1 MKSAFLLLFAA
12 VAALAQ
18 PNAIP
23 AIAARTATFTKI
35 PGYFPLYWDERAG
48 KMWLEIDRFDTEFL
62 YVDSMPAGMGSND
75 LGLDRGQL
83 GGSRIVKFMR
93 SGPKVLLL
101 EPNYRFRAIDASLEE
116 RRSVEESFAQS
127 VLWGFEVAAEEGG
140 RVLVDATQFFLRDAH
155 HIPQSI
161 QRAQPIGGGS
171 AGGGRG
177 ESGGGGLFHLD
188 PNRCAFFLE
197 NTKGFPK
204 NSEVETILTFTG
216 DNPNVFV
223 RDVTPS
229 PDAVT
234 VREHHSFVELPG
246 RGYEPRAF
254 DPRAGYIGMTY
265 ADFIAPL
272 GDRYIKHLI
281 IRHRLQ
287 KKDPSAAI
295 SEAVAPIIYYLDR
308 GAPEPIRSAL
318 LEGASW
324 WNQAFEA
331 AGFRNGFRVE
341 LMPPGMDPM
350 DVRYN
355 VIQWVHR
362 YTRGWSYGEAITD
375 PRTGEIIK
383 GQVTL
388 GSLRGRQ
395 DYLIFESL
403 LAPYEEG
410 EPVPPEME
418 RAVLARL
425 RQLAA
430 HEVGHTLGL
439 VHNYAASVNNRA
451 SVMDYPPPTV
461 KLSPSGAVDLS
472 DAYAVGI
479 GAWDKVAIEYGY
491 SDFPAGSDEPKLLG
505 AIMSRAIKEG
515 LLFISDADARP
526 EGSAHPQAHLWDSGS
541 NAVDELNRL
550 MEVRAK
556 ALAQFSAKNI
566 RVGDPMSMLEDVLV
580 PVYLLH
586 RYQAEAAAKVVGG
599 LYYTY
604 AQRGDGQKITGRVP
618 GAEQRRAL
626 DALLRTIRPD
636 TLTLPDRILALIP
649 PQAHG
654 YQRTRED
661 FHDRTGLTFD
671 PVGAAESAAGM
682 TLGLLLNAERA
693 ARLVEYHAE
702 DASQPSLDEVIDRLV
717 GHTFKAA
724 PADGLAGQVQRATDV
739 VLLYDLMQLSN
750 NESAPAQV
758 RATAA
763 GKLSQLRDWAAAQ
776 APADASLKAFFQYC
790 AAQVKRFETD
800 PKQIGLPRPPVP
812 PPGMPIGDDQPDYV
826 AR

>member
-1 MKSAFLLLFAA
+1 MKPALLLILAA
-12 VAALAQ
+12 VGASAQ
-18 PNAIP
+18 PNATP
-23 AIAARTATFTKI
+23 TIAARTAAFQKI
-35 PGYFPLYWDERAG
+35 PGYFPLYWDEKAG
-48 KMWLEIDRFDTEFL
+48 KMWLEIDKFDTEFL

-93 SGPKVLLL
+93 SGPKMLLI
-101 EPNYRFRAIDASLEE
+101 EPNYRFRAIDGSPDE

-127 VLWGFEVAAEEGG
+127 VLWGFDVAAEEGG
-140 RVLVDATQFFLRDAH
+140 RALVDATQFYLRDAH
-155 HIPQSI
+155 RIPQSI
-161 QRAQPIGGGS
+161 QRAQPIGGGPA
-171 AGGGRG
+171 AGGG
-177 ESGGGGLFHLD
+177 GGGALFHLD
-188 PNRCAFFLE
+188 PSRCAFYLA

-216 DNPNVFV
+216 DNPNAFV

-229 PDAVT
+229 PDSVT
-234 VREHHSFVELPG
+234 IREHHSFVELPG
-246 RGYEPRAF
+246 PGYKPRAF
-254 DPRAGYIGMTY
+254 DPRAGYIGMSY

-272 GDRYIKHLI
+272 GDRYIKHLL

-295 SEAVAPIIYYLDR
+295 SDPVAPIVYYLDR

-318 LEGASW
+318 LEGANW

-331 AGFRNGFRVE
+331 AGFRNAFRVE

-362 YTRGWSYGEAITD
+362 FTRGWSYGASITD

-403 LAPYEEG
+403 LAPYEDG
-410 EPVPPEME
+410 KPVPPEME
-418 RAVLARL
+418 RVVLARL

-439 VHNYAASVNNRA
+439 VHNYAASINDRA

-461 KLSPSGAVDLS
+461 KLSPSGAIDPS

-491 SDFPAGSDEPKLLG
+491 SDFPAGADEPKLLD
-505 AIMSRAIKEG
+505 AIMRRAIRDG
-515 LLFISDADARP
+515 LLFISDSDSRP
-526 EGSAHPQAHLWDSGS
+526 EGSAHPQAHLWDSGG

-550 MEVRAK
+550 MDVRAK

-586 RYQAEAAAKVVGG
+586 RYQAEAASKVVGG

-604 AQRGDGQKITGRVP
+604 ALRGDGQKIAERVP

-682 TLGLLLNAERA
+682 TIGLLLNAERA
-693 ARLVEYHAE
+693 ARLVEHHAE

-717 GHTFKAA
+717 GATFKAA
-724 PADGLAGQVQRATDV
+724 PAAGLGGQVQRATDAV
-739 VLLYDLMQLSN
+739 VLYYLMQLSN
-750 NESAPAQV
+750 DESAPAQV
-758 RATAA
+758 RATTAA
-763 GKLSQLRDWAAAQ
+763 KLSQLRDWAAVQ
-776 APADASLKAFFQYC
+776 SPADAGLKAFFQYS

-800 PKQIGLPRPPVP
+800 PKQIGLPRPPVA

-826 AR
+826 VW

>member
-1 MKSAFLLLFAA
+1 MRPALLLLLAA
-12 VAALAQ
+12 VAASAQ
-18 PNAIP
+18 PNATP
-23 AIAARTATFTKI
+23 AIAARTAAFKKI
-35 PGYFPLYWDERAG
+35 PGYFPLYWDEKAG
-48 KMWLEIDRFDTEFL
+48 KMWLEIDKFDTEFL

-93 SGPKVLLL
+93 SGPKVLLI
-101 EPNYRFRAIDASLEE
+101 EPNYRFRAIDGSPEE

-127 VLWGFEVAAEEGG
+127 VLWGFTVAAEEGG
-140 RVLVDATQFFLRDAH
+140 RVLVDATEFYLRDAH

-161 QRAQPIGGGS
+161 QRAQPIGGGPAAGGRGG
-171 AGGGRG
+171 AGGGALYR
-177 ESGGGGLFHLD
+177 LD
-188 PNRCAFFLE
+188 PSRSAFYLA

-204 NSEVETILTFTG
+204 NTEVETILTFTG
-216 DNPNVFV
+216 DNPNAFV

-234 VREHHSFVELPG
+234 IREHHSFVELTGPG
-246 RGYEPRAF
+246 YKPRAF
-254 DPRAGYIGMTY
+254 DPRAGYIGLTY

-272 GDRYIKHLI
+272 GDRYIKRLI

-287 KKDPSAAI
+287 KKDPNAAV
-295 SEAVAPIIYYLDR
+295 SDPVAPIVYYLDR

-318 LEGASW
+318 LEGANW

-331 AGFRNGFRVE
+331 AGYRNAFRVE
-341 LMPPGMDPM
+341 PMPPGMDPM

-362 YTRGWSYGEAITD
+362 YSRGWSYGAAVTD

-410 EPVPPEME
+410 KPVPPEME
-418 RAVLARL
+418 RVVLARL

-439 VHNYAASVNNRA
+439 VHNYAASIDNRA

-461 KLSPSGAVDLS
+461 KLSPSGAIDLS

-479 GAWDKVAIEYGY
+479 GAWDKVAIAYGY
-491 SDFPAGSDEPKLLG
+491 SDFPPGADEPKLLD
-505 AIMSRAIKEG
+505 AILRRATRDG
-515 LLFISDADARP
+515 LLFISDADSRP

-541 NAVDELNRL
+541 NAVDELNR
-550 MEVRAK
+550 MMDVRAK

-566 RVGDPMSMLEDVLV
+566 RVGDPMSTLEDVLA

-586 RYQAEAAAKVVGG
+586 RYQAEAASKVVGG

-604 AQRGDGQKITGRVP
+604 ALRGDGEKITERVP

-636 TLTLPDRILALIP
+636 ALTLPERILALIP

-671 PVGAAESAAGM
+671 PVGAAESASAM
-682 TLGLLLNAERA
+682 TIGLLLNAERA
-693 ARLVEYHAE
+693 ARLVEHHAE
-702 DASQPSLDEVIDRLV
+702 DPSQPSLDEVIDRLV
-717 GHTFKAA
+717 GSTFKAA
-724 PADGLAGQVQRATDV
+724 PAAGLSGQVQRATDAV
-739 VLLYDLMQLSN
+739 VLYYLMQLSGD
-750 NESAPAQV
+750 ESAAAQV
-758 RATAA
+758 RATAGA
-763 GKLSQLRDWAAAQ
+763 KLSQLRDWAAAQ
-776 APADASLKAFFQYC
+776 PAADPSLKAFFQYS

-800 PKQIGLPRPPVP
+800 PKQIGLPRPPAP

-826 AR
+826 VW

>member
-1 MKSAFLLLFAA
+1 MKTALLLVLAA
-12 VAALAQ
+12 VAASAQ

-23 AIAARTATFTKI
+23 TIAARTAAFTKI
-35 PGYFPLYWDERAG
+35 PGYFPLYWDEKAG
-48 KMWLEIDRFDTEFL
+48 KMWLEIDKFDTEFL

-93 SGPKVLLL
+93 SGPKVLLI
-101 EPNYRFRAIDASLEE
+101 EPNYHFRAIDGSPEE

-127 VLWGFEVAAEEGG
+127 VLWGFDVTAEEGS
-140 RVLVDATQFFLRDAH
+140 RVLVDATQFYLRDAH

-161 QRAQPIGGGS
+161 QSAQPIGGGP

-177 ESGGGGLFHLD
+177 NGGGALFHLD
-188 PNRCAFFLE
+188 PSRSAFYLA

-216 DNPNVFV
+216 DNPNAFV

-234 VREHHSFVELPG
+234 IREHHSFVELPG
-246 RGYEPRAF
+246 PGYQPRAF

-295 SEAVAPIIYYLDR
+295 SDPVAPIVYYLDR

-318 LEGASW
+318 LEGANW

-331 AGFRNGFRVE
+331 AGFRNAFRVE

-362 YTRGWSYGEAITD
+362 YTRGWSYGAAITD

-410 EPVPPEME
+410 KPVPPEME
-418 RAVLARL
+418 QVVLARL

-439 VHNYAASVNNRA
+439 VHNYAASTNNRA

-461 KLSPSGAVDLS
+461 KLSPSGAIDLS

-491 SDFPAGSDEPKLLG
+491 SDFPAGADEPKLLD
-505 AIMSRAIKEG
+505 AIMRRAIRDG
-515 LLFISDADARP
+515 LLFISDADSRP

-550 MEVRAK
+550 MDVRAK
-556 ALAQFSAKNI
+556 ALAQFSARNI

-586 RYQAEAAAKVVGG
+586 RYQAEAASKVVGG

-604 AQRGDGQKITGRVP
+604 ALRGDGQKIAERIP
-618 GAEQRRAL
+618 GTEQRRAL

-636 TLTLPDRILALIP
+636 TLTLPDSILALIP

-682 TLGLLLNAERA
+682 TIGLLLNAERA
-693 ARLVEYHAE
+693 ARLVEHHAE
-702 DASQPSLDEVIDRLV
+702 DASQPSLEEVIDKLV
-717 GHTFKAA
+717 AATFKAA
-724 PADGLAGQVQRATDV
+724 PAAGLGAQVQRATDAV
-739 VLLYDLMQLSN
+739 VLYDLMQLSAD
-750 NESAPAQV
+750 ESAPAQV

-763 GKLSQLRDWAAAQ
+763 AKLSQLRDWAAVQ
-776 APADASLKAFFQYC
+776 APADASLKAFFQYS

-800 PKQIGLPRPPVP
+800 PKQIGL
-812 PPGMPIGDDQPDYV
+812 
-826 AR
+826 

>member
-1 MKSAFLLLFAA
+1 MVNPMKTALILLFAA
-12 VAALAQ
+12 VAVSAQ
-18 PNAIP
+18 NTTPT
-23 AIAARTATFTKI
+23 IAARTAAFRKI
-35 PGYFPLYWDERAG
+35 PGYFPLYWDEKAG
-48 KMWLEIDRFDTEFL
+48 KMWLEIDKFDTGFL

-83 GGSRIVKFMR
+83 GGSRIVRFMR
-93 SGPKVLLL
+93 SGPKVLMI
-101 EPNYRFRAIDASLEE
+101 EPNYRFRAIDGSPEE

-140 RVLVDATQFFLRDAH
+140 RALVDATQFFLRDAH

-161 QRAQPIGGGS
+161 QRAQPIGGGR

-177 ESGGGGLFHLD
+177 EGGGGALYHLD
-188 PNRCAFFLE
+188 PSRCAFYLE
-197 NTKGFPK
+197 NTKGFPR
-204 NSEVETILTFTG
+204 NTEVETILTFTG
-216 DNPNVFV
+216 DNPNEFV

-246 RGYEPRAF
+246 PGYKPRAF

-295 SEAVAPIIYYLDR
+295 SDPVAPIVYYLDR

-318 LEGASW
+318 LEGGNW

-331 AGFRNGFRVE
+331 AGFSNAFRVE

-410 EPVPPEME
+410 KPVPPEME

-439 VHNYAASVNNRA
+439 VHNYAASINNRA

-491 SDFPAGSDEPKLLG
+491 SEFPAGADEPKLLDG
-505 AIMSRAIKEG
+505 IMSRAIKDG

-550 MEVRAK
+550 MQVRAK

-566 RVGDPMSMLEDVLV
+566 RVGDPMSMLEDALV

-586 RYQAEAAAKVVGG
+586 RYQAEAASKVVGG

-604 AQRGDGQKITGRVP
+604 ALRGDGQKMVERVP

-626 DALLRTIRPD
+626 DALLGTIRPD
-636 TLTLPDRILALIP
+636 ALTLPDGILALIP

-661 FHDRTGLTFD
+661 FQDRTGLTFD

-682 TLGLLLNAERA
+682 TIGLLLNAERA
-693 ARLVEYHAE
+693 ARLVEHHAE
-702 DASQPSLDEVIDRLV
+702 DATQPSLDEVIDRLV
-717 GHTFKAA
+717 GATFKAA
-724 PADGLAGQVQRATDV
+724 PAGGLPGQVQRATDA
-739 VLLYDLMQLSN
+739 VLLYHLMQLSN

-776 APADASLKAFFQYC
+776 APADASLKAFFQYS

-812 PPGMPIGDDQPDYV
+812 PPGMPIGDDEDM
-826 AR
+826 

>member
-1 MKSAFLLLFAA
+1 MKTALLLVLAA
-12 VAALAQ
+12 VAASAQ
-18 PNAIP
+18 PDAMP
-23 AIAARTATFTKI
+23 TIAARTAAFKKI
-35 PGYFPLYWDERAG
+35 PGYFPLYWDEKAG
-48 KMWLEIDRFDTEFL
+48 KMWLEIDKFDTEFL

-101 EPNYRFRAIDASLEE
+101 EPNYSFRAIDGSPEE

-140 RVLVDATQFFLRDAH
+140 RVLVDATQFYLRDAH
-155 HIPQSI
+155 NIPQAI
-161 QRAQPIGGGS
+161 QRAQPIGGGPA
-171 AGGGRG
+171 AGGGG
-177 ESGGGGLFHLD
+177 ALFHLD
-188 PNRCAFFLE
+188 PSRSAFYLA
-197 NTKGFPK
+197 NTRGFPK

-216 DNPNVFV
+216 DNPNAFV

-234 VREHHSFVELPG
+234 IREHHSFVELPG
-246 RGYEPRAF
+246 PGYKPRAF
-254 DPRAGYIGMTY
+254 DPRAGYIGLTY

-272 GDRYIKHLI
+272 GDRYIKRLL

-295 SEAVAPIIYYLDR
+295 SDVVAPIVYYLDR

-318 LEGASW
+318 LEGANW

-331 AGFRNGFRVE
+331 AGFRNAFRVE

-362 YTRGWSYGEAITD
+362 YTRGWSYGAAITD

-403 LAPYEEG
+403 LAPYEDG
-410 EPVPPEME
+410 KPVPPEME
-418 RAVLARL
+418 RVVLARL

-439 VHNYAASVNNRA
+439 VHNYAASINDRA

-461 KLSPSGAVDLS
+461 KLSPSGAIDLS

-491 SDFPAGSDEPKLLG
+491 SDFPAGADEPKLLD
-505 AIMSRAIKEG
+505 AIMRRAIRDG
-515 LLFISDADARP
+515 LLFISDADSRP

-556 ALAQFSAKNI
+556 ALAQFSARNI

-586 RYQAEAAAKVVGG
+586 RYQAEAASKVVGG

-604 AQRGDGQKITGRVP
+604 ALRGDGQKIAERIP

-661 FHDRTGLTFD
+661 FRDRTGLTFD

-682 TLGLLLNAERA
+682 TIGLLLNAERA
-693 ARLVEYHAE
+693 ARLVEHHAE

-717 GHTFKAA
+717 GATFKAA
-724 PADGLAGQVQRATDV
+724 PAAGLAGQVQRATDA
-739 VLLYDLMQLSN
+739 VLLYHLMQLSG

-763 GKLSQLRDWAAAQ
+763 AKLSQLRDWAAVQ
-776 APADASLKAFFQYC
+776 SPADASLKAFFQYS

-800 PKQIGLPRPPVP
+800 PKQIGLPRPPAP

-826 AR
+826 VW

>member
-1 MKSAFLLLFAA
+1 MKTALVLLFAA
-12 VAALAQ
+12 VAASAQ
-18 PNAIP
+18 NTTP
-23 AIAARTATFTKI
+23 AIAARTAASRKI
-35 PGYFPLYWDERAG
+35 PGYFPLYWDEKAG
-48 KMWLEIDRFDTEFL
+48 KMWLEIDKFDTEFL

-101 EPNYRFRAIDASLEE
+101 EPNYRFRAIDGSPEE

-161 QRAQPIGGGS
+161 QRAQPIGGGR

-177 ESGGGGLFHLD
+177 EGGGGALYHLD
-188 PNRCAFFLE
+188 PSRCAFYLE

-216 DNPNVFV
+216 DNPNEFV

-246 RGYEPRAF
+246 PGYKPRAF

-281 IRHRLQ
+281 VRHRLQ

-295 SEAVAPIIYYLDR
+295 SDPVAPIVYYLDR

-318 LEGASW
+318 LEGANW

-331 AGFRNGFRVE
+331 AGFRNAFRVE

-350 DVRYN
+350 DARYN

-395 DYLIFESL
+395 DYLIFEGL

-410 EPVPPEME
+410 KPVPPEME

-425 RQLAA
+425 RQLSA

-439 VHNYAASVNNRA
+439 VHNYAASINNRA

-461 KLSPSGAVDLS
+461 RLSPSGAVDLS

-491 SDFPAGSDEPKLLG
+491 SEFPAGADEPKLLDG
-505 AIMSRAIKEG
+505 IMSRATKDG

-550 MEVRAK
+550 MQVRAK

-566 RVGDPMSMLEDVLV
+566 RVGDPMSMLEDALV

-586 RYQAEAAAKVVGG
+586 RYQAEAASKVVGG
-599 LYYTY
+599 LYYSY
-604 AQRGDGQKITGRVP
+604 ALRGDGQKMVERVP

-626 DALLRTIRPD
+626 DALLGTIRPD
-636 TLTLPDRILALIP
+636 ALTLPDRILALIP

-661 FHDRTGLTFD
+661 FQDRTGLTFD

-682 TLGLLLNAERA
+682 TVGLLLNAERA
-693 ARLVEYHAE
+693 ARLVEHHAE
-702 DASQPSLDEVIDRLV
+702 DATQPSLDEVIDRLV
-717 GHTFKAA
+717 GATFKAA
-724 PADGLAGQVQRATDV
+724 PAGGLAGQVQRATDT
-739 VLLYDLMQLSN
+739 VLLYHLMQLSN

-763 GKLSQLRDWAAAQ
+763 GKLNQLRDWAAAQ

-790 AAQVKRFETD
+790 AAQAKRFETD

-826 AR
+826 VW